1 MMVPLLRT
9 VARPAAPPAE
19 ERAVRR
25 VLVAFD
31 GSPGAWTALDRAIAI
46 AAGQRALLTIAAVV
60 QEPRAWTALG
70 PAPVPFTRESLL
82 RDLER
87 EMEQKLAAARDE
99 VPADVSL
106 TTRLLHGRPAKVLP
120 ALADEGGYDLVVV
133 GPRPPGRLRRL
144 LGSSVTRSLL
154 SRGHISVLAVKA
166 P

>member
-46 AAGQRALLTIAAVV
+46 ASGQRALLTIAAVV
-60 QEPRAWTALG
+60 QEPRAWTTLG

-99 VPADVSL
+99 VPAEVSL
-106 TTRLLHGRPAKVLP
+106 TTRLLHGRPARFLR
-120 ALADEGGYDLVVV
+120 ALSDEGGFALVVV
-133 GPRPPGRLRRL
+133 VRRPPVRVRCLM
-144 LGSSVTRSLL
+144 GSSVSRSL
-154 SRGHISVLAVKA
+154 
-166 P
+166 

>member
-1 MMVPLLRT
+1 MVPLLRT
-9 VARPAAPPAE
+9 VARPAAPPAQ

-31 GSPGAWTALDRAIAI
+31 GSPGAWAALDRAIAI
-46 AAGQRALLTIAAVV
+46 ASGQRALLTIAAVV
-60 QEPRAWTALG
+60 QEPRAWTTLG

-99 VPADVSL
+99 VPAEVSV

-120 ALADEGGYDLVVV
+120 RLADSGDYDLVVV

-144 LGSSVTRSLL
+144 FGSSVSRSLL
-154 SRGHISVLAVKA
+154 SRGHISVLAVKE